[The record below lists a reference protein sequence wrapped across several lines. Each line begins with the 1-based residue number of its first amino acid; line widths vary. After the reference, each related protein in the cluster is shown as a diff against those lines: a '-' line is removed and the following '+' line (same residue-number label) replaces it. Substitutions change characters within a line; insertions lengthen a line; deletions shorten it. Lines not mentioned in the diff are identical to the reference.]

1 MRYSWGETKKNQ
13 YGVYTLKIKDRI
25 VLGTIAGLA
34 GGIVK
39 TGIDEASLRMGI
51 SQRPFREAA
60 SGVWV
65 AKKRDAKNSKGQVL
79 GSLFDFGMSALGGIG
94 ITYLLSKTGRDHSV
108 AKGTIFGIAMGSGI
122 TSALSVL
129 SANRV
134 KPKGA
139 SSNLSYMVAHAAY
152 GIAASTIVAKLGD
165 PSLFDVE
172 PINDYLRPTEPTTE
186 ELQDKEHGYRY

>member
-1 MRYSWGETKKNQ
+1 M
-13 YGVYTLKIKDRI
+13 
-25 VLGTIAGLA
+25 LGTVAGLA
-34 GGIVK
+34 GGLVK
-39 TGIDEASLRMGI
+39 TGIDEVSLRMGI

-60 SGVWV
+60 AGVWV
-65 AKKRDAKNSKGQVL
+65 AKKKDAKNSKGQVL
-79 GSLFDFGMSALGGIG
+79 GGLFDFGMSALGGIG
-94 ITYLLSKTGRDHSV
+94 ITYLLSKTGRDHST

-122 TSALSVL
+122 TSALSIL

-152 GIAASTIVAKLGD
+152 GIVASTIVAKLGD

-172 PINDYLRPTEPTTE
+172 PINDYMKPTELTTE
-186 ELQDKEHGYRY
+186 EMQSKRSNYRHRH